1 MAEISDIIC
10 KECQITKNCSRFK
23 LLNMSDGGQYN
34 SNDISHCTLLYVY
47 SGKVNVCYNK
57 AKYAVSDHQLSI
69 IGFDKSYILKSEGAS
84 TVMLFFPT
92 DVNIKKDIL
101 HILDCNSKYA
111 TTKLSSYVYQPSS
124 LINDLY
130 SNIYELIKSNVISM
144 ELLKVKE
151 LELWLL
157 LKTTMQLEDFK
168 NFSSPFNSRRISF
181 KTKVLAMMKD
191 NKTVSGL
198 AKSLGMNRSYFQRLF
213 KSEFGE
219 SPSEW
224 LIKHRCEYIVEYL
237 HENDV
242 PLKVAA
248 EELEFSSMSQLSDY
262 CRKYIG
268 RTARCIQLELK
279 RA

>member
-1 MAEISDIIC
+1 MSEIGNIVC

-23 LLNMSDGGQYN
+23 LLNLSNGDQYH

-47 SGKVNVCYNK
+47 SGKINVSHHKVNYD
-57 AKYAVSDHQLSI
+57 VSYHQLSI
-69 IGFDKSYILKSEGAS
+69 IGFDKSYKLKSEGES
-84 TVMLFFPT
+84 TIMLFFLT
-92 DVNIKKDIL
+92 DPNLKKDVL
-101 HILDCNSKYA
+101 HIPDSNSVYA
-111 TTKLSSYVYQPSS
+111 TTKLSLHVYQSS
-124 LINDLY
+124 ILIKDLY

-168 NFSSPFNSRRISF
+168 KFSSPFNSKRLSF
-181 KTKVLAMMKD
+181 KTKVLAKMKD
-191 NKTVSGL
+191 YKTVSGL

-219 SPSEW
+219 SPSDW